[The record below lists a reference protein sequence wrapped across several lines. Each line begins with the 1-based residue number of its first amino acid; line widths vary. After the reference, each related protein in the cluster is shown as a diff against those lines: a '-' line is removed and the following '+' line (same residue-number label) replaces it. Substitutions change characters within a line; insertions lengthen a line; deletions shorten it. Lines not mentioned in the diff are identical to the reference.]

1 MAYEIYDHDSLKAAV
16 DKACAFLSSRAVAEE
31 RIFDCKLV
39 AYELLANALEHSGGK
54 AWLQVALE
62 QGKIYITVRAERTY
76 RPPQK
81 SVCAALDAERGR
93 GLFLVDSL
101 SVERIFTEDSEIKV
115 VIPAK

>member
-1 MAYEIYDHDSLKAAV
+1 MAYEINDHESLKAAV
-16 DKACAFLSSRAVAEE
+16 DEICDFLSSYSVAEE

-54 AWLQVALE
+54 AWLQVVVE
-62 QGKIYITVRAERTY
+62 QGKIHVTVRAERTY

-81 SVCAALDAERGR
+81 SVRASLEAERGR

-101 SVERIFTEDSEIKV
+101 SVERVFTEDSEIKV